1 MSGAAVSCAPIY
13 HLEGVQQRYGART
26 VLDIE
31 RLSVMR
37 GEALA
42 LIGPSGAGKS
52 TLLRLL
58 QFLEAPSRGRV
69 VFDGAEPRGHL
80 ALDQRR
86 RITTVFQGPLMF
98 DRSVRENVAYP
109 LRLRGLRDDG
119 LVDGLIERLG
129 LASLAKE
136 PARTVS
142 AGEAQRVALARAL
155 ACRPDVLLLD
165 ELTAN
170 LDPRNVG
177 LVESVVRD
185 SRQTGLTIV
194 LTTHLFFQARRLADR
209 TGLLLAGQLVEIG
222 PTEELMESPRDPRTK
237 AFLSGEMVY

>member
-1 MSGAAVSCAPIY
+1 MSAAAGAGGPIY
-13 HLEGVQQRYGART
+13 RLEGVQQQYGART
-26 VLDIE
+26 VLDIG
-31 RLSVMR
+31 RLSVVR

-42 LIGPSGAGKS
+42 IIGPSGAGKS

-69 VFDGAEPRGHL
+69 VFDDGTGGQPT
-80 ALDQRR
+80 LDQRR
-86 RITTVFQGPLMF
+86 RITMVFQGPLML
-98 DRSVRENVAYP
+98 DRSVRENVCYP
-109 LRLRGLRDDG
+109 LRLRGIRDDG
-119 LVDGLIERLG
+119 LVDGLMDRLG
-129 LASLAKE
+129 LAPLAKE

-165 ELTAN
+165 EPTAN
-170 LDPRNVG
+170 LDPRNVA
-177 LVESVVRD
+177 LVESLVRD
-185 SRQTGLTIV
+185 SRRAGLTIV
-194 LTTHLFFQARRLADR
+194 LSTHLFFQARRLADR
-209 TGLLLAGQLVEIG
+209 TGLLLSGQLVEIG